1 MIQDSEFGLNEPEH
15 DLSFRTGFD
24 QNLIFKQGP
33 MREHNKK
40 KIKNMK
46 KFANSLALAAAL
58 SVRSSALDIKSD
70 K

>member
-1 MIQDSEFGLNEPEH
+1 MIQDSEFGLNEPEQ

-24 QNLIFKQGP
+24 QNLIFKQGQ
-33 MREHNKK
+33 MRDRNKK

-58 SVRSSALDIKSD
+58 SVRSSALDIKSEN
-70 K
+70 